1 MLSLKKKNN
10 TLEYFIFSV
19 FVLIPLSIIFSRFLA
34 NAIIVGFF
42 LFMIFVSSKNKDWSF
57 LKTEITQNL
66 FLFLFYL
73 LFSFLFIHQIESKI
87 FLKIIWLFAAV
98 IFLLGLSNYAFI
110 LKKKLVKILILFFFF
125 LTIFVIFDTIYQ
137 FFNPKFKDIFG
148 FLADTQRTYLI
159 LGNKISLPIR
169 LTGPFGDEQVV
180 GFYLATFGYLSIFLL
195 KSLYQLSDKKYYTF
209 LLINFS
215 TVILSGE
222 RSSMLTFFVIFI
234 IQQIFDNRAFKK
246 KFFIII
252 ILTLVFLVSVFLNPT
267 TRERLSDIPYWL
279 LKKESNKND
288 LYSNFL
294 KTPWGNHFEISLDL
308 IKKHPFFGVGIRN
321 FGKFCHDLEKKN
333 TDRTLLFNEYENLEN
348 IVDKH
353 TNEYFF
359 KKEKIL
365 ELQKT
370 SGYSKTVI
378 SKCST
383 HPHNYILE
391 LLVETGLFGFLLF
404 LSLIMKIFYLFIT
417 KYRHNEHVIMFIAL
431 FAGFLFPLKPSGAI
445 FSSWF
450 GSFFWLLLA
459 MFLITIN
466 LKKKK

>member
-1 MLSLKKKNN
+1 MFNYKKKNKN
-10 TLEYFIFSV
+10 LEYFIFFI
-19 FVLIPLSIIFSRFLA
+19 FVLTPLSIIFSRFLA
-34 NAIIVGFF
+34 NAIIIGFF
-42 LFMIFVSSKNKDWSF
+42 LFLIFKSSKNKDWSF
-57 LKTEITQNL
+57 LKTEISLYL

-73 LFSFLFIHQIESKI
+73 LFSFLFIHKIESKI
-87 FLKIIWLFAAV
+87 FLKLIWLFAVV

-110 LKKKLVKILILFFFF
+110 LKKKKVKTLILFFFF
-125 LTIFVIFDTIYQ
+125 LTVFVVFDTIYQ
-137 FFNPKFKDIFG
+137 FSNPKFKDIFG
-148 FLADTQRTYLI
+148 FVADTQRTYLV

-195 KSLYQLSDKKYYTF
+195 KSLYKLSDKKYYTF
-209 LLINFS
+209 LFINFS

-222 RSSMLTFFVIFI
+222 RSSMLTYFVIFI
-234 IQQIFDNRAFKK
+234 IQQIFERKK
-246 KFFIII
+246 LKQKFFIVIA
-252 ILTLVFLVSVFLNPT
+252 LTAVFLVSVFLNPA

-279 LKKESNKND
+279 VKKENNKND

-308 IKKHPFFGVGIRN
+308 IKLYPFFGIGIRN
-321 FGKFCHDLEKKN
+321 FEKFCHDLEKKN
-333 TDRTLLFNEYENLEN
+333 IDRTLLFNEYENLEN
-348 IVDKH
+348 IKDKQ
-353 TNEYFF
+353 TNEYYL

-365 ELQKT
+365 ELEKT
-370 SGYSKTVI
+370 SGYSKTVK

-404 LSLIMKIFYLFIT
+404 LSLIIKIIFIFIT
-417 KYRHNEHVIMFIAL
+417 KYRHNSHVIMFISL
-431 FAGFLFPLKPSGAI
+431 FSGFLFPFKPSGAI

-450 GSFFWLLLA
+450 GFFFWLLLA

-466 LKKKK
+466 LKKKN

>member
-1 MLSLKKKNN
+1 MFNYKKKNKN
-10 TLEYFIFSV
+10 LEYFIVSV

-34 NAIIVGFF
+34 NAIIIGFF
-42 LFMIFVSSKNKDWSF
+42 LFLIFISFKNKDWCF
-57 LKTEITQNL
+57 LKTEITPNL

-87 FLKIIWLFAAV
+87 FLKLIWLFAAV
-98 IFLLGLSNYAFI
+98 IFALGLSYYAFI
-110 LKKKLVKILILFFFF
+110 LNKKFVKTLILFLFF
-125 LTIFVIFDTIYQ
+125 LTVFVIFDTIYQ
-137 FFNPKFKDIFG
+137 FFNPNFKDIFG
-148 FLADTQRTYLI
+148 FLADTQRTYLV
-159 LGNKISLPIR
+159 LGNKISLPLR

-209 LLINFS
+209 LFINFS

-222 RSSMLTFFVIFI
+222 RSSMITFFVIFI
-234 IQQIFDNRAFKK
+234 IQQILEKK
-246 KFFIII
+246 KIKQKFFIIL
-252 ILTLVFLVSVFLNPT
+252 ILTIVFSVSVFLNPT
-267 TRERLSDIPYWL
+267 TRERLNDIPNWL

-288 LYSNFL
+288 LYANFL

-308 IKKHPFFGVGIRN
+308 IKKYPFFGIGIRN
-321 FGKFCHDLEKKN
+321 FEKFCRDLEKKN
-333 TDRTLLFNEYENLEN
+333 IDRSLLFNEYENLEN
-348 IVDKH
+348 IADMN
-353 TNEYFF
+353 TNEYTL

-365 ELQKT
+365 QLQKT
-370 SGYSKTVI
+370 TGYSKTVI

-404 LSLIMKIFYLFIT
+404 LSLIIKIFFIFING
-417 KYRHNEHVIMFIAL
+417 YRHNKHVIMFIAL

-466 LKKKK
+466 LKKEE